1 MSLLDA
7 VAGFERELRSA
18 GLQVGTAESLDFV
31 DSLALLDISARA
43 DIRAASRSIHARR
56 REDAA
61 VHDEVFDRYWSG
73 SGRIAEAAPSVR
85 ATKATAGGVN
95 SESTLELVVRRT
107 YSPDERLRHRDFD
120 RMTPEEL
127 RDAVRLV
134 ERLAVGLAYR
144 RTRRFE
150 LHTHGMRL
158 APRPMLRRSLASEG
172 ELLEW
177 RWQRPRVEPRPVVL
191 LIDVSGSMETYARV
205 MLRFAH
211 ALLRAN
217 RRTEV
222 FVFGTRLT
230 RVTRE
235 LGRRDVDAAL
245 ARVSAEVAD
254 WSGGTRIGE
263 CLREYNR
270 RWARRNGASS
280 AIAVVLSDGWD
291 RGDPM
296 LVSSETARLRRNSK
310 RLLWLNPLASATD
323 FEPLAAGMAAAVKH
337 VDRLLPAGSLADLEA
352 FAQLLSATHWG
363 ATQPART
370 KAFSSSIA

>member
-1 MSLLDA
+1 MSLIEA

-31 DSLALLDISARA
+31 NSLSVLDVSVRE
-43 DIRAASRSIHARR
+43 DIRAASRTIHTHER
-56 REDAA
+56 DDIPT
-61 VHDEVFDRYWSG
+61 HDEVFDRYWLG
-73 SGRIAEAAPSVR
+73 SGRLDEAARVAPRPVASSGGAGRDPS
-85 ATKATAGGVN
+85 
-95 SESTLELVVRRT
+95 LDLVVRRT
-107 YSPDERLRHRDFD
+107 YSPDERLRHRDFEKLSAD
-120 RMTPEEL
+120 EL
-127 RDAVRLV
+127 NEVGRLV
-134 ERLAVGLAYR
+134 QLLAAGLAER
-144 RTRRFE
+144 RTRRYE

-172 ELLEW
+172 ELLDW
-177 RWQRPRVEPRPVVL
+177 RWQMPRVEPRPIVL

-211 ALLRAN
+211 ALVRAN

-235 LGRRDVDAAL
+235 LAGHDVDAAL
-245 ARVSAEVAD
+245 SRVSGLVAD

-270 RWARRNGASS
+270 RWASRSGTSS
-280 AIAVVLSDGWD
+280 AITVVLSDGWD
-291 RGDPM
+291 RGDPT

-310 RLLWLNPLASATD
+310 RLLWLNPLASAAD

-337 VDRLLPAGSLADLEA
+337 VDRLLPAGSLADLES
-352 FAQLLSATHWG
+352 FGRLLSETRWG
-363 ATQPART
+363 VRAA
-370 KAFSSSIA
+370 